1 LPQYFDGCHDGKSQ
15 PPLGGVEPDIEIFV
29 EQDFPF
35 HGNIPPEGCWGIAHS
50 ILHPINGTGQP
61 ADPVER
67 VERYLMTNL
76 DGRAESLCQLYGCRM
91 QVEALFRDQKN
102 RRNGWALSGLGMS
115 FPRAIS
121 IRRRLT
127 IDRLGWPPRRRQ

>member
-1 LPQYFDGCHDGKSQ
+1 
-15 PPLGGVEPDIEIFV
+15 
-29 EQDFPF
+29 
-35 HGNIPPEGCWGIAHS
+35 
-50 ILHPINGTGQP
+50 
-61 ADPVER
+61 
-67 VERYLMTNL
+67 MTNL

-127 IDRLGWPPRRRQ
+127 IDRLGWPPRGRQ